1 MIGQCPKW
9 PSHVIWPGGGP
20 SELAEQE
27 ADQALAVIRDTYARV
42 VAAGDDAAAYFYG
55 WLFMTNPELRDLFP
69 PAMDTQRDRLFAALT
84 RIVDGL
90 AAPAE
95 MAGYLARLGVDHRKY
110 GVQPRMY
117 LPVGNALIAT
127 IRAFSGSA
135 FTRFAER
142 AWMNAYEA
150 AALYMI
156 KAAEQDR
163 AGAPAQWTAEVVAH
177 DKRGHRIAVL
187 TVEPDQPLRYQAG
200 QHATVQTERWPR
212 VWRPYS
218 IACRPRDD
226 GLLRFH
232 VKAVPGGW
240 VSGALVDHTKVG
252 DRITL
257 GPAVGGMLLE
267 SAGQRDLICIA
278 GGTGLAPLKAIVE
291 QVATAETGSASHRH
305 VLLFCGAR
313 TEAELYDMKDLW
325 QLTTSYP
332 WLRVYPVA
340 SADRGYRGMQ
350 GNVGQVAARYLP
362 NAECEAFVAGPAAMV
377 RQTIDV
383 LTKAGQPIERIH
395 FDEALLVPRRPGTSG
410 T

>member
-1 MIGQCPKW
+1 MLSG
-9 PSHVIWPGGGP
+9 PGGGP
-20 SELAEQE
+20 RELAEHD

-42 VAAGDDAAAYFYG
+42 AAAGDDAAAYFYG

-84 RIVDGL
+84 RIVNGL
-90 AAPAE
+90 AAPNE
-95 MAGYLARLGVDHRKY
+95 MAGYLAQLGVDHRKY

-127 IRAFSGSA
+127 LRAFAGSA
-135 FTRFAER
+135 FTQFVER

-156 KAAEQDR
+156 NAAEQDS
-163 AGAPAQWTAEVVAH
+163 ASAPALWTAEVVAH
-177 DKRGHRIAVL
+177 DKRGARIAVL
-187 TVEPDQPLRYQAG
+187 TVEPDQPLSYQAG
-200 QHATVQTERWPR
+200 QHVTVQTERWPR

-257 GPAVGGMLLE
+257 GPAVGEMVRE
-267 SAGQRDLICIA
+267 SAARRDLICIA

-291 QVATAETGSASHRH
+291 E
-305 VLLFCGAR
+305 
-313 TEAELYDMKDLW
+313 
-325 QLTTSYP
+325 
-332 WLRVYPVA
+332 VA
-340 SADRGYRGMQ
+340 SAEAGRQAAGTSCCS
-350 GNVGQVAARYLP
+350 AARAPRLSSTTSKTSGSSRRP
-362 NAECEAFVAGPAAMV
+362 TRGSACIRWHRPTEATAAC
-377 RQTIDV
+377 RATS
-383 LTKAGQPIERIH
+383 ARS
-395 FDEALLVPRRPGTSG
+395 RPGTCRTPSARPSWPARRRWCDRRS
-410 T
+410 TCSPRPASRWNAFTSTRRCS